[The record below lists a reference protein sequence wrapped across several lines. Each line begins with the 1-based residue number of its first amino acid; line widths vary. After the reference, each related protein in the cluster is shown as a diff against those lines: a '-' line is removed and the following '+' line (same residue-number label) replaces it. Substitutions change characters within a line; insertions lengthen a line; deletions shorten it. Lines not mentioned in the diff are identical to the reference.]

1 MADKKPEPEPGKM
14 KNPYDEYGAHPDE
27 SMMGHHW
34 FAWGAVIAFLLL
46 ATVPPVW
53 RNAYEIFRGDEG
65 VVPLVEL
72 FRFDREKDGSLFDHL
87 RGVESKFEDAAFTEP
102 PRRALQGAL
111 TSTLREGNRKTVI
124 GKDGWLFFKPA
135 IDGLTG
141 YGPLLA
147 EPDTVAKDPT
157 REPWSGPLDAIVMFA
172 AQLEELG
179 VELVLVPIPVK
190 PMIYPEMLGGEA
202 GESALTHADAAKFY
216 EMLESTGAV
225 QVLDLSES
233 WMQLKRDGTQVFLK
247 QDTHWT
253 PAAMQASAVQV
264 ADYLKSQDWFDGLD
278 SSATFAEGES
288 RDVASAGDLV
298 EKLDLPDGSAAF
310 SDEVAE
316 GVTQVLGTDGEPVS
330 IYDTASPVVLL
341 GDSFTNIFSDE
352 KMAWG
357 GHAGFAQHLSKELG
371 MTIDTIA
378 QNGQASTGVRKTLA
392 SRPGAV
398 ESMKKK
404 NVVVWAIAARDLF
417 LSETPAREAQV
428 YWDDVEFSTAPAE
441 APAPAAAGTGDAGL
455 KVRAKMI
462 TKSAFA
468 NPQDVPYPD
477 ALYACEYEVEEVLQG
492 ELEAETFW
500 VFHWA
505 FRERKLLSSSRYE
518 EGDVREMTLAPFAE
532 QTDLQ
537 SVNQANDGFEIPEWW
552 EVEAAEP
559 EVASA
564 ETDGEAA
571 TETAPDPKSA
581 MASASWVALIYALAL
596 VGIFLAALRR
606 RPVVAS

>member
-1 MADKKPEPEPGKM
+1 MADKKTDTEKM
-14 KNPYDEYGAHPDE
+14 KNPYDEYGAHPDQA
-27 SMMGHHW
+27 MMGHHW

-65 VVPLVEL
+65 SVPLVEL
-72 FRFDREKDGSLFDHL
+72 FRYDRAKDGSLFDHL
-87 RGVESKFEDAAFTEP
+87 RGVESEFEDAAFTDP
-102 PRRALQGAL
+102 PRRELQALL
-111 TSTLREGNRKTVI
+111 TASLREGNRKTVI

-141 YGPLLA
+141 YGPLLS

-157 REPWSGPLDAIVMFA
+157 REAWSGPLPAIVRFGE
-172 AQLEELG
+172 QLQALG

-202 GESALTHADAAKFY
+202 RESALTHADAAKFY
-216 EMLESTGAV
+216 EVLESTDAV
-225 QVLDLSES
+225 RVLDLSES

-253 PAAMQASAVQV
+253 PAAMQASATQL
-264 ADYLKSQDWFDGLD
+264 AEYLKSREWFGELD
-278 SSATFAEGES
+278 ASGKFAAGES
-288 RDVASAGDLV
+288 REVASGGDLV
-298 EKLDLPDGSAAF
+298 EKLDLPDGSRAF
-310 SDEVAE
+310 GDEVAQ
-316 GVTQVLGTDGEPVS
+316 GVTKVLGADGEPVS
-330 IYDTASPVVLL
+330 VYDTASPVVLL

-352 KMAWG
+352 KMGWG
-357 GHAGFAQHLSKELG
+357 AGAGFAQHLTVQLG

-398 ESMKKK
+398 AAMKNKR
-404 NVVVWAIAARDLF
+404 VVVWAIAARDLF

-428 YWDDVEFSTAPAE
+428 YWDDVEFSTASATQVPT
-441 APAPAAAGTGDAGL
+441 PVDGDGAAL
-455 KVRAKMI
+455 KVRAKLI
-462 TKSAFA
+462 TKSSFA
-468 NPQDVPYPD
+468 SPQDVPYPD

-492 ELEAETFW
+492 SLEAKTLW

-505 FRERKLLSSSRYE
+505 FRERKLLPSSRYE
-518 EGDVREMTLAPFAE
+518 QGDVREMTLTPFAE

-537 SVNQANDGFEIPEWW
+537 SVNQTNDGFEIPEWW
-552 EVEAAEP
+552 ELEAVEPALAAADNEAAAD
-559 EVASA
+559 VSK
-564 ETDGEAA
+564 TSR
-571 TETAPDPKSA
+571 SA
-581 MASASWVALIYALAL
+581 MLSAAWVAGIYALAL
-596 VGIFLAALRR
+596 VGIFLLALRR
-606 RPVVAS
+606 RPTAA

>member
-1 MADKKPEPEPGKM
+1 MADKNSDTEKM

-34 FAWGAVIAFLLL
+34 FAWGAVIVFLLL

-53 RNAYEIFRGDEG
+53 RNAYEIFRGNEG
-65 VVPLVEL
+65 SVPLVEL

-87 RGVESKFEDAAFTEP
+87 RGVEAKFEDAAFTGP
-102 PRRALQGAL
+102 PRRELQALL
-111 TSTLREGNRKTVI
+111 TATLREGNRKTVI
-124 GKDGWLFFKPA
+124 GKDGWMFFKPA

-157 REPWSGPLDAIVMFA
+157 REPWSGPLKAIVYFA

-190 PMIYPEMLGGEA
+190 PMIYPEMLGGETS
-202 GESALTHADAAKFY
+202 ESALTHADAAKFY
-216 EMLESTGAV
+216 QALESTDTV

-233 WMQLKRDGTQVFLK
+233 WMQMKRDGTQVFLK

-253 PAAMQASAVQV
+253 PAAMRASAVQV
-264 ADYLKSQDWFDGLD
+264 AEYLKAREWFGELN
-278 SSATFAEGES
+278 AGEKFTEGES
-288 RDVASAGDLV
+288 QEVASRGDLV
-298 EKLDLPDGSAAF
+298 EKLDLPDGSNAF
-310 SDEVAE
+310 ADEVAE
-316 GVTQVLGTDGEPVS
+316 GVTQVLTEGGGPVS
-330 IYDTASPVVLL
+330 IYDTESPVVLL

-352 KMAWG
+352 KMGWG
-357 GHAGFAQHLSKELG
+357 ADAGFAQHLAKELG

-378 QNGQASTGVRKTLA
+378 QNGQASTGVRKTFA
-392 SRPGAV
+392 SRPGAIPAT
-398 ESMKKK
+398 KKK
-404 NVVVWAIAARDLF
+404 QVVIWAIAARDLF

-428 YWDDVEFSTAPAE
+428 FWDNVEFSTA
-441 APAPAAAGTGDAGL
+441 AAAAPPAGEGDEAAL
-455 KVRAKMI
+455 KVRAKLI

-505 FRERKLLSSSRYE
+505 FRERKLLPSSRYE
-518 EGDVREMTLAPFAE
+518 EGDVREMSLAPFAQ

-552 EVEAAEP
+552 EIETAEPQAAVAAGDGDEAVVETAAE
-559 EVASA
+559 
-564 ETDGEAA
+564 
-571 TETAPDPKSA
+571 PKSA
-581 MASASWVALIYALAL
+581 MVSAAWVAAIYALAL
-596 VGIFLAALRR
+596 PGIFLLVLKR
-606 RPVVAS
+606 RPAAA

>member
-1 MADKKPEPEPGKM
+1 MADKKSDPGKM

-34 FAWGAVIAFLLL
+34 FAWGAGIVFLVLS
-46 ATVPPVW
+46 TVPPVW

-65 VVPLVEL
+65 SVPLVEL
-72 FRFDREKDGSLFDHL
+72 FRYDRDKDGSLFDHL
-87 RGVESKFEDAAFTEP
+87 RGIESEFEDAAFTGP
-102 PRRALQGAL
+102 PRRELQTVL
-111 TSTLREGNRKTVI
+111 TAILREGNRKTVI
-124 GKDGWLFFKPA
+124 GKDGWLYFKPA

-157 REPWSGPLDAIVMFA
+157 RAPWSGPLPAIVRFGE
-172 AQLEELG
+172 QLQELG

-202 GESALTHADAAKFY
+202 RESALTHADAARFY
-216 EMLESTGAV
+216 KQLESTGAV
-225 QVLDLSES
+225 QVLDLSEP

-253 PAAMQASAVQV
+253 PAAMQASAARV
-264 ADYLKSQDWFDGLD
+264 AEYLKARPWFGELDASGEFTDG
-278 SSATFAEGES
+278 EP
-288 RDVASAGDLV
+288 RDVASRGDLV
-298 EKLDLPDGSAAF
+298 EKLDLPDGSKAYG
-310 SDEVAE
+310 DEVAV
-316 GVTQVLGTDGEPVS
+316 GVTQVLGADGEPVS

-352 KMAWG
+352 KMGWG
-357 GHAGFAQHLSKELG
+357 AGAGFAQHLTRQLG
-371 MTIDTIA
+371 MTVDTIA

-398 ESMKKK
+398 AAMNNKK
-404 NVVVWAIAARDLF
+404 VVVWAIAARDLF

-428 YWDDVEFSTAPAE
+428 YWDDVEFSTAAAAPVAE
-441 APAPAAAGTGDAGL
+441 APTPLESDDAALT
-455 KVRAKMI
+455 VRAKLI
-462 TKSAFA
+462 TKSSFA

-477 ALYACEYEVEEVLQG
+477 ALYACEYEVEEVLRG
-492 ELEAETFW
+492 SFEATTFW

-505 FRERKLLSSSRYE
+505 FRERKLLPSSRYE
-518 EGDVREMTLAPFAE
+518 EGDVREMTLVPFAE

-552 EVEAAEP
+552 QVEAAGP
-559 EVASA
+559 
-564 ETDGEAA
+564 EAA
-571 TETAPDPKSA
+571 AVAGPEAEAEILPESKSA
-581 MASASWVALIYALAL
+581 MVSASWVAAIYALAL
-596 VGIFLAALRR
+596 VGIFLLALRW
-606 RPVVAS
+606 RPGAA

>member
-1 MADKKPEPEPGKM
+1 MAYKKSATGKM

-34 FAWGAVIAFLLL
+34 FAWGAVIVFLLV

-65 VVPLVEL
+65 SVPLVEL
-72 FRFDREKDGSLFDHL
+72 FRYDREKDGPVFDHL
-87 RGVESKFEDAAFTEP
+87 RAIESEFEAAAFTEP
-102 PRRALQGAL
+102 PRRELQAVL
-111 TSTLREGNRKTVI
+111 TAVLREGNRKTVI
-124 GKDGWLFFKPA
+124 GKEGWLFFKPA

-157 REPWSGPLDAIVMFA
+157 LEAWSGPLPAIVRFGE
-172 AQLEELG
+172 QLQELG

-202 GESALTHADAAKFY
+202 SESAVTHADAAKFY
-216 EMLESTGAV
+216 EALESTQAV

-233 WMQLKRDGTQVFLK
+233 WMKMKRDGTQVFLK

-253 PAAMQASAVQV
+253 PAAMQASAARV
-264 ADYLKSQDWFDGLD
+264 AEYLKAREWFGELD
-278 SSATFAEGES
+278 ASGKFAEGES
-288 RDVASAGDLV
+288 QDVASPGDLV
-298 EKLDLPDGSAAF
+298 EKLDLPDGRGAF
-310 SDEVAE
+310 GDEVAE
-316 GVTQVLGTDGEPVS
+316 GVTQVLGADREPVS
-330 IYDTASPVVLL
+330 IYDMASPVVLL

-352 KMAWG
+352 KMGWG
-357 GHAGFAQHLSKELG
+357 GGAGFAQHLTKELG

-392 SRPGAV
+392 SRPGAIAA
-398 ESMKKK
+398 MKNKK
-404 NVVVWAIAARDLF
+404 VVVWAIAARDLF

-428 YWDDVEFSTAPAE
+428 YWENVEFSTESAE
-441 APAPAAAGTGDAGL
+441 APARGEADQAGVT
-455 KVRAKMI
+455 VRAKLI
-462 TKSAFA
+462 TKSSFA
-468 NPQDVPYPD
+468 SPQDVPYPD

-492 ELEAETFW
+492 SLEAETFW

-505 FRERKLLSSSRYE
+505 FRERKLLPSSRYE

-552 EVEAAEP
+552 EVQAAEP
-559 EVASA
+559 AAAVVDS
-564 ETDGEAA
+564 ETA
-571 TETAPDPKSA
+571 TETSSQSSSA
-581 MASASWVALIYALAL
+581 MISAAWVAAVYALAL
-596 VGIFLAALRR
+596 VGIFLLALRR
-606 RPVVAS
+606 RPSAA